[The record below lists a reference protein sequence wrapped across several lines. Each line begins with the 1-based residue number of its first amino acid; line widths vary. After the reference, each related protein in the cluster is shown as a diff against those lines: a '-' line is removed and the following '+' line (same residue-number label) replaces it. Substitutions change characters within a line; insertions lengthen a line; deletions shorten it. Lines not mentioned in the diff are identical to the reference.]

1 MSSISKNVY
10 VDKQNDI
17 VNKCNNTYHS
27 TIKVKPVDIKSNT
40 CIDSS
45 KEINEKDPKFKKG
58 DKTRISKYKNVFAK
72 GYIPHLS
79 EDVFVIEKTANTMPW
94 IYVINDLNAVEIGA
108 F

>member
-10 VDKQNDI
+10 IDKQNDI
-17 VNKCNNTYHS
+17 VDKCNNTYHN

-45 KEINEKDPKFKKG
+45 KEINENPKFKKG

-72 GYIPHLS
+72 CYIPHLS
-79 EDVFVIEKTANTMPW
+79 EDVFVIEKTATTMP
-94 IYVINDLNAVEIGA
+94 
-108 F
+108 